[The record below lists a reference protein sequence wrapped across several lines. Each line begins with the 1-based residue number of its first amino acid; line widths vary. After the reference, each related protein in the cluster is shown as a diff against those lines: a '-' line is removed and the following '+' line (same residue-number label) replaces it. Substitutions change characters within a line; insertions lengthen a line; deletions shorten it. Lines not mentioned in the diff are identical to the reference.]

1 MNLYWKSTFGESPHL
16 YYNQSTKRNQ
26 NTEIPFQNIKH
37 KNYDLDIKFTIH
49 IMNLFYSNGFP
60 KLVRQDWSICPVNYF
75 NLSNYKPWSER
86 LAATL

>member
-1 MNLYWKSTFGESPHL
+1 MNLYWKSTFGESPPL
-16 YYNQSTKRNQ
+16 FYNQPTKTNQ
-26 NTEIPFQNIKH
+26 NTEIHSQTIKH

-60 KLVRQDWSICPVNYF
+60 KLVRQEWSICPVNY
-75 NLSNYKPWSER
+75 SNISNHKPCSER